1 MSKIVIQP
9 SFKDFAPLICL
20 AIAGGL
26 VAYAGYLG
34 SWTLNY
40 DIHDP
45 SNAEVTKQFEFGIGF
60 LFIVF
65 GLAIVIGAIEFF
77 ARKVKIDEK
86 IIESVSPLRIYNQ
99 FYRIEDIRMA
109 RLTPLGIRA
118 RALELLNKDKWIV
131 FVSNQRFK
139 DSVFDYFPNAN
150 DDERI

>member
-34 SWTLNY
+34 SWVLKY
-40 DIHDP
+40 DIHDL
-45 SNAEVTKQFEFGIGF
+45 SNVEVTKEFEFGFSF
-60 LFIVF
+60 LFFLF

-77 ARKVKIDEK
+77 ARKVKIDER
-86 IIESVSPLRIYNQ
+86 IIESVSPLKIYNQ
-99 FYRIEDIRMA
+99 FYRIEDISMA
-109 RLTPLGIRA
+109 RLTPIGLRA
-118 RALELLNKDKWIV
+118 RALELLNKDRWIV
-131 FVSNQRFK
+131 FVSNQTFK

-150 DDERI
+150 DDENI